1 MMGGVIMSNFD
12 PEKVRVKRTVYKCT
26 FMDNTVQR
34 ALCKADFTKQSKKGI
49 RKIESQTVFYTCP
62 FSKFEKIA
70 RIEK

>member
-1 MMGGVIMSNFD
+1 MSKFD
-12 PEKVRVKRTVYKCT
+12 PNKVRVKRTIYKCT

-34 ALCKADFTKQSKKGI
+34 ALCKADFTKLSKKGI

-62 FSKFEKIA
+62 FEKFEKIA

>member
-1 MMGGVIMSNFD
+1 MSNFD
-12 PEKVRVKRTVYKCT
+12 PEKVRVKRTIYKCT

-34 ALCKADFTKQSKKGI
+34 ALCKADFTKLSKKGI

-62 FSKFEKIA
+62 FEKFEKIA

>member
-1 MMGGVIMSNFD
+1 MGGVNMSSFD

-26 FMDNTVQR
+26 FNDNTVQKAFR
-34 ALCKADFTKQSKKGI
+34 KADFTKQSKKGI